1 MFGRNNKLETRW
13 LADIKFFAGF
23 TEDQLD
29 QASALGEK
37 VLAEDG
43 AVLVDQGRFGDVVYV
58 IVEGKANVLMNGEYV
73 ATIGEGS
80 MVGEMA
86 VVEHKPRNATVVA
99 EGEMTL
105 VSFGLSEFRALL
117 DKNPGAKE
125 QVTALLEF
133 RAKANE
139 RRTTGGD

>member
-1 MFGRNNKLETRW
+1 MFGRNNKLDTGW
-13 LADIKFFAGF
+13 LGGVKFFSGF
-23 TEDQLD
+23 TEDQLG

-37 VLAEDG
+37 LSAENG
-43 AVLVDQGRFGDVVYV
+43 AVLTDQGRFGDVVYV

-86 VVEHKPRNATVVA
+86 VLEHKPRNATVIA

-105 VSFGLSEFRALL
+105 VAFGLAEFRTLL
-117 DKNPGAKE
+117 DKNPAAKE
-125 QVTALLEF
+125 QVTALLDL
-133 RAKANE
+133 RSKAND
-139 RRTTGGD
+139 RRTTGDE